1 MKTSAKLPEHKQIQ
15 SVQSW
20 YETALHRLE
29 QMLDTR
35 KANLR
40 KRNNDENQAAV
51 TRDEFIETLHDLDGI
66 QLYEAA
72 RLVSSLKSAGKIKCF
87 GRFIQ
92 MNEQG
97 GES

>member
-20 YETALHRLE
+20 YEPALHRLE
-29 QMLDTR
+29 QMLDIR

-51 TRDEFIETLHDLDGI
+51 TREEFLETLHDLDGI
-66 QLYEAA
+66 QLHEAA

-97 GES
+97 GDA